1 MMSVGGLL
9 IFLPLAVSSYVDKP
23 LNSLKSV
30 RRQTYGY
37 LPSRRAWTST
47 PTGRYQIYCSMTE
60 AHVSE
65 QLAEGCYLKA
75 GQTRDLPVASH
86 TENHNTAVGIYVTRR
101 TLLVDYDIPRARW
114 RPAVGRKFDDAERG
128 LTASMA
134 PCITAPAARYQAS
147 QTAQRERESAS
158 PRRV

>member
-1 MMSVGGLL
+1 M
-9 IFLPLAVSSYVDKP
+9 
-23 LNSLKSV
+23 
-30 RRQTYGY
+30 
-37 LPSRRAWTST
+37 
-47 PTGRYQIYCSMTE
+47 
-60 AHVSE
+60 SE

-128 LTASMA
+128 LTASIA

-147 QTAQRERESAS
+147 QTAEPERVPRLVASEFRARVTPAPAMSSSANFAEI
-158 PRRV
+158 